1 MTEPP
6 CPNHRVAFYGRTNQ
20 TGTDDHRDVARR
32 YVRCL
37 PVILRLGWCW
47 LAGWYYD
54 LAVAPGRTQAHQ
66 AAVWDGGGPRCR
78 DGGSSEPAA
87 ELALPQV
94 HVVLLSDYERLPR
107 QLRRC
112 QPLMAAAGRHR
123 RPILTVGDLTDL
135 DRDTDLARVADAAR
149 AAPRGAA
156 RLLLGVGYGW

>member
-1 MTEPP
+1 MTEPS

-112 QPLMAAAGRHR
+112 QPLMAACGRLVPADDPDVVWKSSASMASR
-123 RPILTVGDLTDL
+123 DVDFAPGRPGCCG
-135 DRDTDLARVADAAR
+135 R
-149 AAPRGAA
+149 
-156 RLLLGVGYGW
+156 